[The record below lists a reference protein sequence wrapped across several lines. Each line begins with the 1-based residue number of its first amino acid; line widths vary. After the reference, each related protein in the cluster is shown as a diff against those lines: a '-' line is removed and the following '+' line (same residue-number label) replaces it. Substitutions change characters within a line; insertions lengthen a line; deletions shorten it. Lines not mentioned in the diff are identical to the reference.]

1 MRGQAD
7 RLLAPAL
14 LIVAGLGFAACT
26 PASSPA
32 GSWQGSP
39 SASAPSTSIP
49 SPSAPSVPATAESG
63 GAPAAPTGDLLGL
76 DEATLKRWF
85 GAPSFI
91 RRDYPAEVWQ
101 YRAKACVLELY
112 LYPADDHMAVTHA
125 EATSGGAQSTGDT
138 GLGPCLAALAE
149 AKRKPAQ
156 S

>member
-1 MRGQAD
+1 MRGQAN

-14 LIVAGLGFAACT
+14 SIVAGLGLGACT
-26 PASSPA
+26 PASLREP
-32 GSWQGSP
+32 P
-39 SASAPSTSIP
+39 SASASSTSIP
-49 SPSAPSVPATAESG
+49 SPSTPSASKTAEAD

-76 DEATLKRWF
+76 DEAALKRWF

-125 EATSGGAQSTGDT
+125 EASPGGAQSAGDA

-149 AKRKPAQ
+149 AKRKSAQ

>member
-1 MRGQAD
+1 
-7 RLLAPAL
+7 
-14 LIVAGLGFAACT
+14 
-26 PASSPA
+26 
-32 GSWQGSP
+32 
-39 SASAPSTSIP
+39 
-49 SPSAPSVPATAESG
+49 
-63 GAPAAPTGDLLGL
+63 LLGL

-91 RRDYPAEVWQ
+91 RHDYPAEVWQ

-125 EATSGGAQSTGDT
+125 EATSGGAHPTEDA